1 MVQLK
6 VYPFEGATQDECT
19 FLDLYETQP
28 IKLTL
33 SIEDITSADAT
44 SVFSRTFRVPATR
57 GNNDFF
63 ENAYEIDGIDFD
75 ITIKKPAEI
84 LVDGAEFRAGHVRL
98 QKIYANGDLDK
109 IDYELLFL
117 GETRD
122 FSSAI
127 GEKRMCE
134 LTMTDFNW
142 DGLPQNYTNANDFV
156 GPFDYQ
162 DVTTSWIAYP
172 NQPNLTTGYADG
184 DMIFP
189 LIDHGNV
196 YDNGSVEDARIALA
210 VPNSENP
217 FTSSTNALSVD
228 RMKPMIRAKRLWDQI
243 FEDAGYTYESDF
255 LNTDQFHQMY
265 VSAFGNNETNVM
277 EVGQVTDTIFSAT
290 EPDNGNND
298 GNDYMFCSNVTAN
311 NGNSYSVNVPSIG
324 SYFTAPGTASIS
336 GSYYT
341 MKIQAEVDFLREN
354 SDYSY
359 DPIAAAVQ
367 LVVVDS
373 VGGNILH
380 TLDTGNFTIG
390 GNTSTCYYDSRAGG
404 YQPQQGDILQVLITV
419 VNSYDVGS
427 VGDCLWECTAAPGN
441 YYPLR
446 DLDCEYNQIDFIK
459 DVITMFRLVMQPD
472 KDRPYHFIIEPWQDF
487 IGSGEVYD
495 WSHKLIREKDFVSEP
510 LFNTQS
516 AIIEYSMQE
525 DEDLINTFHQDNTQH
540 PYGWLRFDSGNELLK
555 GKREVT
561 VEGISPTPVDQIAH
575 GQTNNHP
582 DPTFIIPTIIQTDG
596 ETFNR
601 LPIKTNTRFLFYNGK
616 QSISDSQN
624 YWYLNNGGV
633 AAVQDD
639 YPLVTSYSDWPV
651 QQTSLNLNFYNDV
664 RYFLQ
669 PNPGSSYFDNGSTLY
684 DEYWSRYINSLYNKF
699 SRRVTAYFTLNN
711 VDLQDF
717 TFDDLVFVDGKYYRP
732 EKIIDA
738 QIGER
743 TAVKVQL
750 ITYKDQR
757 PVWRDEALTGFS
769 IVESAGICTGEF
781 GSIQITTNGTPPFN
795 WYAGDVENPLASGTY
810 NDTPGQAPY
819 IFTAENIPVGTDTL
833 TVIDSQGRTAEVTY
847 TIASSQATPVVAT
860 HTVTDATD
868 CSSPCNGAIQV
879 TPSGGSGS
887 GYTITWQDP
896 NVSGFNPTGLCPNDY
911 LYYITDSNGCQ
922 SDTYEATV
930 SCQVVTTKYVVR
942 EHLNNCT
949 ALSSQTYI
957 ASSTNQYQNGDTVA
971 LNERNGCYQVVGT
984 TNLNA
989 SYTISQSYATCADC
1003 TTIVPTSYEVETC
1016 GGGSTIY
1023 VNRSQSLFPGQAV
1036 ELTSTPGCFEVIGD
1050 STQTPT
1056 EGVQQIFKNCN
1067 DCTATPPNFIYYA
1080 YFCSGVTSP
1089 RYFTSTVTLQAN
1101 DVVEVSSGQYSGECV
1116 VIISQNQAGF
1126 SEGNLDTTTIY
1137 DDCSSCQGITLDT
1150 CHRIVTGASSV
1161 SISYERG
1168 GTTYTAL
1175 LSANQIYNFCGQNFV
1190 ETSGSWDSIQ
1200 DILTICQT
1208 NFDCMEI
1215 SLRTS
1220 CHTLSGGTAGSQFE
1234 YQDGGGTFQNIF
1246 VNAYAVTTV
1255 CAVINSV
1262 TRTSGN
1268 GSYQDNQSLCTDDND
1283 CDSVGPGDPIP

>member
-1 MVQLK
+1 
-6 VYPFEGATQDECT
+6 
-19 FLDLYETQP
+19 
-28 IKLTL
+28 
-33 SIEDITSADAT
+33 
-44 SVFSRTFRVPATR
+44 
-57 GNNDFF
+57 
-63 ENAYEIDGIDFD
+63 
-75 ITIKKPAEI
+75 
-84 LVDGAEFRAGHVRL
+84 
-98 QKIYANGDLDK
+98 
-109 IDYELLFL
+109 
-117 GETRD
+117 
-122 FSSAI
+122 
-127 GEKRMCE
+127 
-134 LTMTDFNW
+134 
-142 DGLPQNYTNANDFV
+142 
-156 GPFDYQ
+156 
-162 DVTTSWIAYP
+162 
-172 NQPNLTTGYADG
+172 
-184 DMIFP
+184 
-189 LIDHGNV
+189 
-196 YDNGSVEDARIALA
+196 
-210 VPNSENP
+210 
-217 FTSSTNALSVD
+217 
-228 RMKPMIRAKRLWDQI
+228 MK
-243 FEDAGYTYESDF
+243 
-255 LNTDQFHQMY
+255 
-265 VSAFGNNETNVM
+265 
-277 EVGQVTDTIFSAT
+277 
-290 EPDNGNND
+290 EP
-298 GNDYMFCSNVTAN
+298 
-311 NGNSYSVNVPSIG
+311 
-324 SYFTAPGTASIS
+324 
-336 GSYYT
+336 
-341 MKIQAEVDFLREN
+341 
-354 SDYSY
+354 
-359 DPIAAAVQ
+359 
-367 LVVVDS
+367 
-373 VGGNILH
+373 
-380 TLDTGNFTIG
+380 
-390 GNTSTCYYDSRAGG
+390 
-404 YQPQQGDILQVLITV
+404 
-419 VNSYDVGS
+419 
-427 VGDCLWECTAAPGN
+427 
-441 YYPLR
+441 
-446 DLDCEYNQIDFIK
+446 
-459 DVITMFRLVMQPD
+459 
-472 KDRPYHFIIEPWQDF
+472 
-487 IGSGEVYD
+487 
-495 WSHKLIREKDFVSEP
+495 
-510 LFNTQS
+510 
-516 AIIEYSMQE
+516 
-525 DEDLINTFHQDNTQH
+525 
-540 PYGWLRFDSGNELLK
+540 
-555 GKREVT
+555 
-561 VEGISPTPVDQIAH
+561 
-575 GQTNNHP
+575 
-582 DPTFIIPTIIQTDG
+582 
-596 ETFNR
+596 
-601 LPIKTNTRFLFYNGK
+601 
-616 QSISDSQN
+616 
-624 YWYLNNGGV
+624 
-633 AAVQDD
+633 
-639 YPLVTSYSDWPV
+639 
-651 QQTSLNLNFYNDV
+651 
-664 RYFLQ
+664 
-669 PNPGSSYFDNGSTLY
+669 
-684 DEYWSRYINSLYNKF
+684 
-699 SRRVTAYFTLNN
+699 
-711 VDLQDF
+711 
-717 TFDDLVFVDGKYYRP
+717 
-732 EKIIDA
+732 
-738 QIGER
+738 
-743 TAVKVQL
+743 AVKVQL

-1003 TTIVPTSYEVETC
+1003 TTIVPNSYEVETC

-1190 ETSGSWDSIQ
+1190 ETSGSMGFY
-1200 DILTICQT
+1200 TRHT
-1208 NFDCMEI
+1208 NNM
-1215 SLRTS
+1215 S
-1220 CHTLSGGTAGSQFE
+1220 
-1234 YQDGGGTFQNIF
+1234 N
-1246 VNAYAVTTV
+1246 
-1255 CAVINSV
+1255 
-1262 TRTSGN
+1262 
-1268 GSYQDNQSLCTDDND
+1268 
-1283 CDSVGPGDPIP
+1283 